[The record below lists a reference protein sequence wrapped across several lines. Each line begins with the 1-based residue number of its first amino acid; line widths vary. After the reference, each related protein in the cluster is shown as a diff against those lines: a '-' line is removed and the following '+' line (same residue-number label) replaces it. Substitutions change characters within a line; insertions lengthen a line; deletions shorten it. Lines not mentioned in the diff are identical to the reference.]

1 MTRKVRKSPPLNEKI
16 EKTFMLKWIKI
27 KYTEDIYHGSCF
39 VETQNMETFGILL
52 RVFSLSGDESECKD
66 DTLFIRHSKEKKK
79 TQYVYL
85 NTIDSIEIDCQA
97 QKEFETDSSGANK
110 LRVKFWCNQ
119 IRDNIEDYMYTQ

>member
-1 MTRKVRKSPPLNEKI
+1 MEVVLSKLKTWKRLVFCSEFFHSVVMNLNA
-16 EKTFMLKWIKI
+16 KTILFLL
-27 KYTEDIYHGSCF
+27 DI
-39 VETQNMETFGILL
+39 V
-52 RVFSLSGDESECKD
+52 K
-66 DTLFIRHSKEKKK
+66 KKK

-119 IRDNIEDYMYTQ
+119 IRDNIENYMYTQ